1 MLKDGQILNPR
12 LLAMLAGAGHTDTIV
27 IADSGLPIAPGVEV
41 LDLSL
46 TPGVPSFLQTFDA
59 VRAALAF
66 ERLILA
72 KESQGQPVYRELE
85 PRLRGANVELVSHE
99 EFKRLT
105 ARAKG
110 VIRTG
115 ECTPYANIA
124 LVAGVTF

>member
-1 MLKDGQILNPR
+1 MLQDRRILNPR

-27 IADSGLPIAPGVEV
+27 IADSGLPIAPGVDV

-46 TPGVPSFLQTFDA
+46 TPGVPSFLQTFDVVRETLA
-59 VRAALAF
+59 V
-66 ERLILA
+66 ERMILA
-72 KESQGQPVYRELE
+72 KETEGQPLYRQLE
-85 PRLRGANVELVSHE
+85 PRLGTVRVEMVSHE
-99 EFKRLT
+99 EFKRLA

>member
-1 MLKDGQILNPR
+1 MLQDRRILNPR

-27 IADSGLPIAPGVEV
+27 IADSGLSIAPGVEV

-46 TPGVPSFLQTFDA
+46 TPGVPSFLQTFDV
-59 VRAALAF
+59 VRAALAV
-66 ERLILA
+66 ERIILA
-72 KESQGQPVYRELE
+72 KETEGQPLYRELQ
-85 PRLRGANVELVSHE
+85 PRLRTAPVEMVSHE
-99 EFKRLT
+99 EFKRLA

-115 ECTPYANIA
+115 ECTPYANIV